1 MPTFKIFGLKQ
12 WCERKNCQLVIAQHV
27 LIWELQS
34 SKAFFF
40 CEFATFAYIYIFH
53 VVILHIEE
61 RRHWELANGSWTFKA
76 PALTPFF
83 CTWELVFKSLASNP
97 IFCEN
102 GDQITISKSCLAS
115 LDAVWTSIHV
125 CQASFRML
133 LAAGHSFSRRWT
145 NKFPEG
151 SPRLFKA
158 GALRSVCLDQR
169 LCWASKVDLSICSIG
184 RRKRACQC
192 QKLKI
197 LSPLARVVRFYQ
209 SCLAACRCFLL
220 FLPFLVSSRSQWALP
235 DLNRECQIAVGTARP
250 WRFRVACVVYISHF
264 SSSFFPLIFARTIAV
279 WFLLTRCFQFPYMGI
294 GHSKRPLWTQLGTQS
309 ARFEHWFFWFFW
321 QSKRLLWT
329 L

>member
-1 MPTFKIFGLKQ
+1 MSSSCTS
-12 WCERKNCQLVIAQHV
+12 KNVD
-27 LIWELQS
+27 
-34 SKAFFF
+34 
-40 CEFATFAYIYIFH
+40 T
-53 VVILHIEE
+53 
-61 RRHWELANGSWTFKA
+61 GSWQMGVGHSKR
-76 PALTPFF
+76 PLWPLFF
-83 CTWELVFKSLASNP
+83 CTWELVFKSLASNL

-184 RRKRACQC
+184 RSKRACQC

-197 LSPLARVVRFYQ
+197 LSPLAKRGLLDFIR
-209 SCLAACRCFLL
+209 AAWLPTAASFSSSPSSSAPDRSGHCRTWTA
-220 FLPFLVSSRSQWALP
+220 SARSQWALP
-235 DLNRECQIAVGTARP
+235 DLDDFVWLVWYI
-250 WRFRVACVVYISHF
+250 FRISLPHF
-264 SSSFFPLIFARTIAV
+264 SRLFSLEQSQFDSFWQGAFS
-279 WFLLTRCFQFPYMGI
+279 FLTWELDI
-294 GHSKRPLWTQLGTQS
+294 QS
-309 ARFEHWFFWFFW
+309 ARFERSWALKAPALNIDFLIFLAVKALALNLIFFENGN
-321 QSKRLLWT
+321 R
-329 L
+329 